1 MDQFYQELR
10 KIQKKERNNGT
21 LARVEEDF
29 YASIHEYLD
38 ELRQEAMRDPFSNVH
53 GMLKEA
59 QIIATEICERREHK
73 ITDAAVVNI
82 HRSYH
87 LFTGKPKFD
96 LIDTTPL
103 NLTPEEEKFYFSLI
117 DTLKNHRGNISLEKL
132 SDDEDKVIKPKD
144 VQTNTLISPDEVK
157 PKVSAVIP
165 SDEEPKDEV
174 LERLD
179 EISRANVI
187 PQEPPK
193 PKIEP
198 KDEVL
203 ERLDEISRAKVIP
216 QEPPKPKIEPKDEVL
231 ERLDE
236 ISRAKVIPQEPPK
249 PKVTPAPKP
258 PAKKAAYGSIE
269 DNPNAFDEQD
279 EFYDLE
285 SKKLARDTELVTML
299 VFDDVGS
306 IVGVDEKIYGPFRPQ
321 DLVTLPLINAKIF
334 FKNRKG
340 RQVKI

>member
-10 KIQKKERNNGT
+10 RIQKKERNNGT

-216 QEPPKPKIEPKDEVL
+216 QEPPKPKVD
-231 ERLDE
+231 
-236 ISRAKVIPQEPPK
+236 
-249 PKVTPAPKP
+249 PAPKP

>member
-96 LIDTTPL
+96 LVDTTPL
-103 NLTPEEEKFYFSLI
+103 NLTPEEEKFYFSLL

-132 SDDEDKVIKPKD
+132 SDEEDDTKVIKPKE
-144 VQTNTLISPDEVK
+144 VQTNTLISQEEVK
-157 PKVSAVIP
+157 PKQTPVKTIP
-165 SDEEPKDEV
+165 REEEPKDEV

-179 EISRANVI
+179 
-187 PQEPPK
+187 Q
-193 PKIEP
+193 
-198 KDEVL
+198 
-203 ERLDEISRAKVIP
+203 ISRAKI
-216 QEPPKPKIEPKDEVL
+216 
-231 ERLDE
+231 
-236 ISRAKVIPQEPPK
+236 IPQEPPK
-249 PKVTPAPKP
+249 PKVEPKVVKTPTPKP
-258 PAKKAAYGSIE
+258 PVKKAPQKTIE
-269 DNPNAFDEQD
+269 ENPNAFDEQE

-285 SKKLARDTELVTML
+285 SKKLAKDTELVTML
-299 VFDDVGS
+299 VFDEINS

-321 DLVTLPLINAKIF
+321 DLVTLPLINAKVF